1 MKNIITMLQIYLV
14 WLTLSLFEKSSGQIV
29 ITQTPASLHV
39 NPGDRVT
46 IQCKASSSISNYM
59 HLYQFIPGQKPK
71 LLIYRATSRFEGTP
85 DRFSGSY
92 SGTDFT
98 FTISGVRPEDA
109 AEYYCGQGYSTPYT
123 FGVGTKLKV
132 KQRDDAAPS
141 ASIFPPSQEQLKT
154 NSATMVCLVTGFYPS
169 DLNVAWKADGKAVTG
184 DVQTS
189 SAASEA
195 DKTYKLSS
203 TLTLSRDEY
212 NSHDTYDCEVTHKT
226 LTKPLVKS
234 FRRSECPS

>member
-1 MKNIITMLQIYLV
+1 MVTFIMLQTYLV
-14 WLTLSLFEKSSGQIV
+14 WVVFTLFQESSGQIV

-46 IQCKASSSISNYM
+46 IQCKASSSMSDDM
-59 HLYQFIPGQKPK
+59 ALYQFIPGKNPK
-71 LLIYRATSRFEGTP
+71 LLLYDSSSRFTGTP

-98 FTISGVRPEDA
+98 FTISGVRPEDE
-109 AEYYCGQGYSTPYT
+109 AEYYCGQLYTLWFT
-123 FGVGTKLKV
+123 FGVGTKLTV
-132 KQRDDAAPS
+132 KQRDDAAPL

-154 NSATMVCLVTGFYPS
+154 NSATVVCLVTRFYPS
-169 DLNVAWKADGKAVTG
+169 ELNVVWKADGKAVTG

-189 SAASEA
+189 SAESEA

-212 NSHDTYDCEVTHKT
+212 NSHETYSCEVTHKT
-226 LTKPLVKS
+226 LTEPLVKS

>member
-1 MKNIITMLQIYLV
+1 MLQIYV
-14 WLTLSLFEKSSGQIV
+14 IWASMSIFKESSGEIV
-29 ITQTPASLHV
+29 VTQTPASLQK
-39 NPGDRVT
+39 NPGDRVD
-46 IQCKASSSISNYM
+46 IQCKGSSSLDGYINFFQ
-59 HLYQFIPGQKPK
+59 LIPGQKPK
-71 LLIYRATSRFEGTP
+71 LLIYYATNRFQGTP
-85 DRFSGSY
+85 HRFSGQG
-92 SGTDFT
+92 SGTDYT
-98 FTISGVRPEDA
+98 FSINGVRPEDEG
-109 AEYYCGQGYSTPYT
+109 EYYCGHAISYPFT
-123 FGVGTKLKV
+123 FGAPTKLMV

>member
-1 MKNIITMLQIYLV
+1 MFQIYLI
-14 WLTLSLFEKSSGQIV
+14 WLTLNLFKESSGQIV
-29 ITQTPASLHV
+29 VTQSPASLHV
-39 NPGDRVT
+39 NPGDTVT
-46 IQCKASSSISNYM
+46 IKCKASSSISNEM
-59 HLYQFIPGQKPK
+59 DLYQFIPGQKPK
-71 LLIYRATSRFEGTP
+71 LLIYHATYRFEGTP

-98 FTISGVRPEDA
+98 FTISGVRPEDE
-109 AEYYCGQGYSTPYT
+109 AEYYCGQDYSTPFT
-123 FGVGTKLKV
+123 FGAPTKLMV

>member
-1 MKNIITMLQIYLV
+1 MMTFIMLQTYLV
-14 WLTLSLFEKSSGQIV
+14 WVVLTLFQESSGQIV

-46 IQCKASSSISNYM
+46 IQCKASSSMSDDM
-59 HLYQFIPGQKPK
+59 ALYQFIPGKNPK
-71 LLIYRATSRFEGTP
+71 LLLYDSSSRFTGTP

-98 FTISGVRPEDA
+98 FTISGVRPEDER
-109 AEYYCGQGYSTPYT
+109 EYYCGQHYSYPFT
-123 FGVGTKLKV
+123 FGAPTKLMV

>member
-1 MKNIITMLQIYLV
+1 MKSIITMLHIYLI
-14 WLTLSLFEKSSGQIV
+14 WLALNLIKESSGQIV
-29 ITQTPASLHV
+29 ITQTPASVHV

-46 IQCKASSSISNYM
+46 IHCKASSSMSDDM
-59 HLYQFIPGQKPK
+59 ALYQFIPGKKPK
-71 LLIYRATSRFEGTP
+71 LLLYDSSSRFTGTP

-92 SGTDFT
+92 SGTEFT
-98 FTISGVRPEDA
+98 FTISGVRPEDE
-109 AEYYCGQGYSTPYT
+109 AEYYCGQHYSYPYT
-123 FGVGTKLKV
+123 FGVATKLQIKR
-132 KQRDDAAPS
+132 KYDATPL

-154 NSATMVCLVTGFYPS
+154 NSATVVCLVTRFYPS
-169 DLNVAWKADGKAVTG
+169 ELNVVWKADGKAVTG

-212 NSHDTYDCEVTHKT
+212 NSHETYSCEVTHKT
-226 LTKPLVKS
+226 LTEPLVKS

>member
-1 MKNIITMLQIYLV
+1 MLQ
-14 WLTLSLFEKSSGQIV
+14 LTLMCLILNIFKESSGDIV
-29 ITQTPASLHV
+29 VTQTPASLQK
-39 NPGDRVT
+39 NPGDRVD
-46 IQCKASSSISNYM
+46 IQCKTSSTVSTYM
-59 HLYQFIPGQKPK
+59 NFYKLIPGQKPK
-71 LLIYRATSRFEGTP
+71 LLIYYVTSRFEGTP
-85 DRFSGSY
+85 DRFSGSG

-98 FTISGVRPEDA
+98 FTISVVCPDDEG
-109 AEYYCGQGYSTPYT
+109 EYYCGQGYDYPLT
-123 FGVGTKLKV
+123 FGAPTKLIV

-154 NSATMVCLVTGFYPS
+154 NSATMACLVTGFYPS